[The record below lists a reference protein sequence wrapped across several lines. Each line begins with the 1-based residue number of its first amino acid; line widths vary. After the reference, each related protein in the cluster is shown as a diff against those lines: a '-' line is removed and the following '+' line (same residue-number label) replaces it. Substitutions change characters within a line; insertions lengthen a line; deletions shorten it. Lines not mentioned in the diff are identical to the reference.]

1 MKIFFDRKYLTVALV
16 LTMGIAA
23 LTALSLQTLTQWR
36 SDLVDFDQAQEVQA
50 KTQRIYTF
58 LWDLQAGQRDYLRT
72 REGGPYL
79 ERYRAGLMRLDAE
92 LSDLSALTQSHSDQ
106 ADKLQKL
113 RGLVAAKRAELVQMI
128 ALAQTQDSGPAR
140 VAQHLAQDN
149 ALLDSIRAVLDPMD
163 PMARTAQRHAAHMAG
178 IERSAGH
185 LALLAAALNL
195 LLAALVVLVW
205 RDRALRER
213 LAGTQAAAW
222 QAEEQRMLERTGQ
235 LEAASR
241 SLALSEARLQ
251 GIFDSATDAMLTT
264 DAQQRIVSAN
274 PSAARLF
281 RCERRDLV
289 GASLDRLIPVRFHAA
304 HRSYVQAFGANE
316 QHPRR
321 MGGSREVMGLR
332 ADGEEFPIDA
342 SISHLQVDGLRLYT
356 VILRDITRR
365 RKDEAALRESKAKL
379 EAALASMNDSVLITD
394 AEGRCVEF
402 NDAFVSFHR
411 FGRREECSQTPAEYA
426 QVLEVLLHDGT
437 PAPLSQWAA
446 LRALNGETA
455 SNVEH
460 VLRRKDTGETWVGSY
475 SFAPIRSREGDIVG
489 SVVTARDISKIK
501 KAQADLADSHA
512 QLQLLIGAQHRIQ
525 EDERRRIAR
534 ELHDDLQQSLAAI
547 RMDTVAIGERIA
559 SGREGAQA
567 LLLRIDKLAAAAIAS
582 TRRIVSDLRP
592 EMLEELGLVPAL
604 EVLTQQFAERTD
616 STCTL
621 ACAADAT
628 EDLASRPTL
637 CTCLFRVVQESLNNV
652 AKHAGASEV
661 GVRLCRRDD
670 LAVLLTVTDNGCG
683 MAADAPR
690 KLKSFGLQG
699 MAERVRAM
707 GGVLRVESR
716 LGSGTTIE
724 VSVPIDAPMK
734 DGLY

>member
-1 MKIFFDRKYLTVALV
+1 MKIFFDRKYLTATLV
-16 LTMGIAA
+16 LTVGIAA
-23 LTALSLQTLTQWR
+23 LMALSLQALAQWR
-36 SDLVDFDQAQEVQA
+36 IDLLDFEQAQDVQA
-50 KTQRIYTF
+50 KTQRIYTS
-58 LWDLQAGQRDYLRT
+58 LLDLQSSQRDYLLT
-72 REGGPYL
+72 REGPYL
-79 ERYRAGLMRLDAE
+79 ESYSAGLMRLDAE
-92 LSDLSALTQSHSDQ
+92 LHDLSALTQSRPDQ
-106 ADKLQKL
+106 ADKLLRL
-113 RGLVAAKRAELVQMI
+113 RGLVEAKRAEVVQMI
-128 ALAQTQDSGPAR
+128 ALAQTQGSGA
-140 VAQHLAQDN
+140 ALAALHAAHDN
-149 ALLDSIRAVLDPMD
+149 ALMDSIRMLVEHLDPM
-163 PMARTAQRHAAHMAG
+163 ASTAQAQRHAARLAR
-178 IERSAGH
+178 IERSTAYV
-185 LALLAAALNL
+185 ALLAAALTL
-195 LLAALVVLVW
+195 LLAAFYTLVR
-205 RDRALRER
+205 RD
-213 LAGTQAAAW
+213 LARRRTEAASW
-222 QAEEQRMLERTGQ
+222 QAVERKMVERTGQ
-235 LEAASR
+235 LEAASHL
-241 SLALSEARLQ
+241 LALSEARLR

-281 RCERRDLV
+281 RCDTTDLV
-289 GASLDRLIPVRFHAA
+289 GAPLERLIPARFHAA
-304 HRSYVQAFGANE
+304 HRSYVQAFGASE

-342 SISHLQVDGLRLYT
+342 SISHLQVNGLRLYT
-356 VILRDITRR
+356 VILRDITLR

-402 NDAFVSFHR
+402 NDAFVSFYR
-411 FGRREECSQTPAEYA
+411 FPRREECCQTLAEYA
-426 QVLEVLLHDGT
+426 QVLEVLMPDGA
-437 PAPLSQWAA
+437 PALLSQWPA

-475 SFAPIRSREGDIVG
+475 SFAPIRSREGHIVG

-547 RMDTVAIGERIA
+547 RMDTVAIGERLA

-567 LLLRIDKLAAAAIAS
+567 LLLRIDGLAAAAIAS

-628 EDLASRPTL
+628 EDLASRPNL

-683 MAADAPR
+683 MASDAPR

-716 LGSGTTIE
+716 IGSGTTIE

-734 DGLY
+734 DGLH